1 MARGHWRR
9 WTYMA
14 DIEKAMKQGLK
25 TVKEIAEWTG
35 FSETT
40 VRKHMKNMTSKES

>member
-9 WTYMA
+9 WTYIE
-14 DIEKAMKQGLK
+14 DIKKAMDQGLK
-25 TVKEIAEWTG
+25 SVKEIAKWTG

-40 VRKHMKNMTSKES
+40 VRKYMKQMSTK